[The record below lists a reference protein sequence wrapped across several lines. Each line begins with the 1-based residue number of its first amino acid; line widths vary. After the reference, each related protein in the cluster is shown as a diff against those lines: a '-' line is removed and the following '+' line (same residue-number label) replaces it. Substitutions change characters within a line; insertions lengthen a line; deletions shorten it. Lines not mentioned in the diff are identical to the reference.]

1 VKGGSN
7 VVNINPKAFEV
18 VNIVNLDLEGFE
30 VVKGRNLHT

>member
-30 VVKGRNLHT
+30 VVKGRNLHI

>member
-1 VKGGSN
+1 MKGGSN

-30 VVKGRNLHT
+30 VVKGKNLPT

>member
-7 VVNINPKAFEV
+7 VVNINPKAFEL

-30 VVKGRNLHT
+30 VVKGKNLPT